1 MRGSVV
7 CRLVSTPFWCP
18 CAKYHTRRPLSNECS
33 GGLAWPLR
41 PTARSERPT
50 RRPGEAEAPPRPKSG
65 ILAVAPLASGLTVRH
80 LSLEQGIEGSNPSS
94 PAKSQ
99 ARIRP
104 PEATPRAL
112 LLISHRREWQA
123 MGYARGIGD
132 ICRRPGLKAPI
143 TSLPTTCLLVNV
155 PRRWSVAPR
164 GDIRN

>member
-1 MRGSVV
+1 MSCAAWFRHLFGVHAQNTTLGGP
-7 CRLVSTPFWCP
+7 CRTNVQEAWPGRSG
-18 CAKYHTRRPLSNECS
+18 RRPGVNV
-33 GGLAWPLR
+33 R
-41 PTARSERPT
+41 PPT